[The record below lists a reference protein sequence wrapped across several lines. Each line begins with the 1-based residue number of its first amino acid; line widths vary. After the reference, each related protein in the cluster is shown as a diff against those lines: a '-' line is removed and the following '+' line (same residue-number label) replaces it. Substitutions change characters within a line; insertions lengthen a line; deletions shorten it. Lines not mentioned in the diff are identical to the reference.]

1 MKFRRCIALVLALVL
16 TALCLPPLQD
26 AAYAAPAYTIHV
38 DLTNQITTVYR
49 NGNETDS
56 GVVRQMLCS
65 TGASGTP
72 TPTGTFTMPAK
83 RYSSERKEWYYFP
96 EFNCYA
102 KYASRIVN
110 GILFHSVLYS
120 AKKVGPTSTSV
131 NALGSTASH
140 GCIRLRVPDAKWIA
154 ENCPQGTQ
162 VKIYYS
168 GQRDSVLRG
177 FLKKN
182 SFSIDDMPYAD
193 YINAEVTLSSGSSGR
208 KVRELQTRLT
218 ELGYSC
224 GAIDGSFGAA
234 TQNAVI
240 AYQTANRLPQNGKV
254 TPEVW
259 NHIFTAPIPGREVW
273 QLGTS
278 GTAVSEIQT
287 ALKDLHFYSGEIT
300 GSYDAA
306 TRDAVTAYQKAFT
319 GEADG
324 KVTLALKGSLAEHA
338 ARVKAQFG
346 DAAYKLNATEVK
358 GHIVQIKVAKRLH
371 MREEASLSSK
381 SLGLLDNGTVVT
393 VLGREGSWT
402 QIGCNGKTGY
412 VMNSY
417 LKYTETS
424 TIVYDYIADP
434 DQPAPDASMTPAQPT
449 AEPTAEPSA
458 EPTAEPTAA
467 PTVEPTPE
475 PTATPEPT
483 PAPIAT
489 ATVRQIKSYLSLRK
503 SASSSSG
510 VIARLYSGTKLNVL
524 EEGEKWTKVQY
535 GDKTGYVSNAYI
547 TIARPNQPTPE
558 PTATPEPT
566 PAPALIAEATVD
578 QIKSYLSLRKTASSK
593 ASVIAR
599 LYSGA
604 KLGVLEVGDVW
615 AKVLYGDKLGYVD
628 TRYISI
634 QYPATPAPTAEPTLQ
649 PTVEP
654 TAAPELAA

>member
-1 MKFRRCIALVLALVL
+1 MKFKRCMALVLALIL
-16 TALCLPPLQD
+16 TAFCLPQMQE
-26 AAYAAPAYTIHV
+26 AAHAAPAYTIHV
-38 DLTNQITTVYR
+38 DLTNQITTVYL

-56 GVVRQMLCS
+56 GVVRQMICS
-65 TGASGTP
+65 TGAAGTP

-182 SFSIDDMPYAD
+182 SFSIDDMSYAD
-193 YINAEVTLSSGSSGR
+193 YINAEVTLSSGNSGR

-224 GAIDGSFGAA
+224 GAIDGSFGSA
-234 TQNAVI
+234 TQNAVL
-240 AYQTANRLPQNGKV
+240 AYQAANRLPQNGKV
-254 TPEVW
+254 TPELW

-287 ALKDLHFYSGEIT
+287 ALKDLYFYSGAIT
-300 GSYDAA
+300 GNYDAE
-306 TRDAVTAYQKAFT
+306 TRDAVSAYQKAF
-319 GEADG
+319 GSEVSG
-324 KVTLALKGSLAEHA
+324 KVTLAFKGSLSEHA

-346 DAAYKLNATEVK
+346 DAAYKLNTTEVK

-371 MREEASLSSK
+371 LREEASISSK
-381 SLGLLDNGTVVT
+381 SLGLLDNGTVVN
-393 VLGREGSWT
+393 VLGEAGSWMK
-402 QIGCNGKTGY
+402 IGCNGKVGF
-412 VMNSY
+412 VMKNN
-417 LKYTETS
+417 LKYIETT

-434 DQPAPDASMTPAQPT
+434 AQPAPEASMNPAQPT
-449 AEPTAEPSA
+449 AEPTAEPTA
-458 EPTAEPTAA
+458 APTAEPTPE
-467 PTVEPTPE
+467 PTAQPTPE
-475 PTATPEPT
+475 PIATATVNQIKSYLSLRKTASNSASVVARLYSGAKLNVLEEGAGWTKVQYGDKVGYVSTAYITISRPNQPTLAPTATPEPT
-483 PAPIAT
+483 PAP
-489 ATVRQIKSYLSLRK
+489 
-503 SASSSSG
+503 
-510 VIARLYSGTKLNVL
+510 
-524 EEGEKWTKVQY
+524 E
-535 GDKTGYVSNAYI
+535 
-547 TIARPNQPTPE
+547 
-558 PTATPEPT
+558 
-566 PAPALIAEATVD
+566 LIAEATVD
-578 QIKSYLSLRKTASSK
+578 QIKSYLSMRKTASSK

-599 LYSGA
+599 LYSGN

-615 AKVLYGDKLGYVD
+615 IKVIYNDKIGYVD
-628 TRYISI
+628 ARYISI
-634 QYPATPAPTAEPTLQ
+634 QYPATPAPTAEPT
-649 PTVEP
+649 PAAEP
-654 TAAPELAA
+654 TAAPDLAA